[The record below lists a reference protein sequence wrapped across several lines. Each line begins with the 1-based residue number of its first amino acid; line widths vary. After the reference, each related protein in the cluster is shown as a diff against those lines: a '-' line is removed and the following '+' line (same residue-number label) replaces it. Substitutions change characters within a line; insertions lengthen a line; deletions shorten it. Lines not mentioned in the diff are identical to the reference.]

1 MPKAK
6 SAIIF
11 DMDGTLVNSLPDI
24 SNSLNHVFKE
34 YGFSERKEEEY
45 PKWIGSGIEYLIE
58 NALPQNIDKDSFLI
72 QKIIKDFRSYY
83 KLHWL
88 DYSHLYEGIPEL
100 LDYLTKSKI
109 SYSVLSNKPD
119 YYTKKIA
126 SQILGNWNFSI
137 IQGAIEGIPAKPDPT
152 LLLSMINKLKIH
164 RDRILYVG
172 DTETDIK
179 TAQSAG
185 VDVIA
190 VEWGYRDKGFL
201 TRFTP
206 LKIVK
211 NPSEIIDFLVK
222 H

>member
-1 MPKAK
+1 MQKEI

-24 SNSLNHVFKE
+24 SNSLNHVLKE

-58 NALPQNIDKDSFLI
+58 NALPQNIEKDNYLI

-100 LDYLTKSKI
+100 LDYLTNSKI

-119 YYTKKIA
+119 YYTKEIA
-126 SQILGNWNFSI
+126 SQILSMWDFSFV
-137 IQGAIEGIPAKPDPT
+137 QGALEGIPTKPDPT
-152 LLLSMINKLKIH
+152 LLISMINKLKIP
-164 RDRILYVG
+164 RERILYVG

-190 VEWGYRDKGFL
+190 VDWGYRNKDFL
-201 TRFTP
+201 TLITD
-206 LKIVK
+206 KK
-211 NPSEIIDFLVK
+211 
-222 H
+222 